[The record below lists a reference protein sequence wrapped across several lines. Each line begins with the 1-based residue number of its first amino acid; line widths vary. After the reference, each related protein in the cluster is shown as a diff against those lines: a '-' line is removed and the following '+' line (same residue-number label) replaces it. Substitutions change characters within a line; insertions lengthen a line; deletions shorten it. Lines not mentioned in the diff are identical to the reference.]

1 MGAWWW
7 GPCVV
12 VCLWGTVRGSSLV
25 SIGPCAVDAG
35 TALFDCSQKKLAEIP
50 TAIWDNVSTLDL
62 SQNNL
67 DLTQPQHLSQLQ
79 RFNRLVTLNLTGNY
93 LPLLVRG
100 SLCRLQ
106 SLQTLDLSRCQLT
119 SVQTGALRCLPRLQ
133 RLILRDNP
141 LLDPNHASIQDPG
154 ATSWLHGNRRDAG
167 SDDRPAGSPRGFRT
181 EYPQGEDREGFSE
194 GVNIDKQRLLRRK
207 LLAETLEGTTVSTT
221 TTTKNDTTGVIP
233 PAQGWEY
240 MVAVVIAAVSISILI
255 AVLAKCQ
262 MFQRYLASYRHTR
275 LSEADAISQGDPAGL
290 EVGYSMQQGHARNT
304 HSAAVRDDEIGEHE
318 EDDDGFIEDNYI
330 QASERERA
338 QRAAEKLEDTEE
350 EEEEEMDE
358 IEFTIG

>member
-1 MGAWWW
+1 MGPWWW

-12 VCLWGTVRGSSLV
+12 VSFWGTVGGTSLV
-25 SIGPCAVDAG
+25 SVGPCAVDAG

-106 SLQTLDLSRCQLT
+106 YLQTLDLSGCQLT
-119 SVQTGALRCLPRLQ
+119 SIQTGALRCLPSLQ

-141 LLDPNHASIQDPG
+141 LLDPNRVFIRDPG
-154 ATSWLHGNRRDAG
+154 ATSWFHGNRRDAG
-167 SDDRPAGSPRGFRT
+167 SDDRPTSAPRGFQT
-181 EYPQGEDREGFSE
+181 EDPQGEDREGFSE
-194 GVNIDKQRLLRRK
+194 GVNADKHRPLRRK
-207 LLAETLEGTTVSTT
+207 LLEETLEGTTVSTT
-221 TTTKNDTTGVIP
+221 TTTKNDTGGVSP
-233 PAQGWEY
+233 SARGWEY
-240 MVAVVIAAVSISILI
+240 LVAVVIAAISISILI

-275 LSEADAISQGDPAGL
+275 LSEADAVSQGDPAGL

-304 HSAAVRDDEIGEHE
+304 HSAAVREDEVGEHE

-350 EEEEEMDE
+350 EGEEEMDE